1 LTSLAHVRS
10 HLPAG
15 ASIVFHSL
23 NSLKLWPEKGTNI
36 QQGLHLE
43 QPDMKHHGTNPVHKD
58 QMLHL

>member
-1 LTSLAHVRS
+1 VRS

-43 QPDMKHHGTNPVHKD
+43 QPDMEHHGTNPVHKD